1 MLLRLAHLGC
11 MSTAEIISAISNLAI
26 VTFGNVVDD
35 TIIFSCIGSMLQTNH
50 AIHLGRDPSLL
61 LCGVTLCGQVM
72 ASVRQIRGSNPV
84 LQSPGHCH
92 SRVTLRS
99 LH

>member
-26 VTFGNVVDD
+26 VTFGNIVDD

-72 ASVRQIRGSNPV
+72 ASVR
-84 LQSPGHCH
+84 
-92 SRVTLRS
+92 
-99 LH
+99 